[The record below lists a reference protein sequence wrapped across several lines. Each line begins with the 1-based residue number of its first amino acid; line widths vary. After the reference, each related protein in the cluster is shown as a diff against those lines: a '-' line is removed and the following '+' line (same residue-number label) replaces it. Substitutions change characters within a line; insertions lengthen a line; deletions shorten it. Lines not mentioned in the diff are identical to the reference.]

1 MNHPYD
7 DDGPNDDDLNDDDV
21 TDVDAG
27 ERTERPLDKSDVA
40 AWLALRTD
48 IEAVDRTGHHR
59 DADDL
64 AEELADPKLDL
75 VADTLAV
82 FDGDQLVAYAVLH
95 TPEGA
100 VDAARFDGDAGV
112 HPAWRREG
120 IGTRLVEFLD
130 ARARVL
136 HAERFAALEGRLL
149 VTGKSGDENLR
160 ALTGALG
167 FTPERYWFEM
177 SHPLRHDRPESVP
190 APEGLRI
197 VPYEDRFEE
206 ATRLAHNDAF
216 RDHWNFTVMDATDW
230 RTWVTGS
237 RSFRPAMSR
246 LLVDGD
252 EVAAYLIAEES
263 EADTEAFGVR
273 DCHVGYLATR
283 RAYRGRGAAP
293 ALMAATLDAAHRAG
307 YDTASLTVDT
317 ANPSGALGLYERLGY
332 TVAREFVTYGRALG

>member
-1 MNHPYD
+1 MNEAHT
-7 DDGPNDDDLNDDDV
+7 G
-21 TDVDAG
+21 A
-27 ERTERPLDKSDVA
+27 RTERPLDKSDVP
-40 AWLALRTD
+40 AWLSLRD
-48 IEAVDRTGHHR
+48 AIEAVDRTGHHR

-75 VADTLAV
+75 ATDTLAV
-82 FDGDQLVAYAVLH
+82 FDDEQLIAYAILH

-120 IGTRLVEFLD
+120 VGARLVDFLD
-130 ARARVL
+130 QRAKAL
-136 HAERFAALEGRLL
+136 HAERFAPLEGRLMI
-149 VTGKSGDENLR
+149 TGKSGDENLE
-160 ALTGALG
+160 ALTAALG
-167 FTPERYWFEM
+167 FEPERYWFEM
-177 SHPLRHDRPESVP
+177 AHPLQHGRPARVP
-190 APEGLRI
+190 APEGLEI
-197 VPYEDRFEE
+197 VPYDKSLEE

-216 RDHWNFTVMDATDW
+216 RDHWNFTVMDETDW

-237 RSFRPAMSR
+237 RSFRPEMTR

-293 ALMAATLDAAHRAG
+293 ALMAATLEAAYEAG

-317 ANPSGALGLYERLGY
+317 VNPSGALGLYERLGY

>member
-1 MNHPYD
+1 MN
-7 DDGPNDDDLNDDDV
+7 
-21 TDVDAG
+21 DAHQG
-27 ERTERPLDKSDVA
+27 ARTERPLDKGDVP
-40 AWLALRTD
+40 AWLTLQTA

-75 VADTLAV
+75 DQDSLAV
-82 FDGDQLVAYAVLH
+82 FDGDELVAYAILH
-95 TPEGA
+95 RPDGA

-120 IGTRLVEFLD
+120 IGTRLVAFLD
-130 ARARVL
+130 ERARAV
-136 HAERFAALEGRLL
+136 HSAQFAPLEGRLMI
-149 VTGKSGDENLR
+149 TGKSGDENLTG
-160 ALTGALG
+160 LTAALG
-167 FTPERYWFEM
+167 FEPERYWFEM
-177 SHPLRHDRPESVP
+177 SHPLRHDRPDPVP

-197 VPYEDRFEE
+197 VPYDEGLEE
-206 ATRLAHNDAF
+206 AIRVAHNDAF
-216 RDHWNFTVMDATDW
+216 RDHWNFTVMDETDW

-237 RSFRPAMSR
+237 RSFRPEVSR
-246 LLVDGD
+246 FLIDGD

-263 EADTEAFGVR
+263 DADTEAFGVR

-332 TVAREFVTYGRALG
+332 TVAREFVTYGRALD